1 MMRRDRPTGR
11 QAEMHHSA
19 SLRSPWCRQG
29 VAMTTEEVSGRWALH
44 SALAWIL
51 GRSGSFVAQA
61 MAVSFS
67 PALAHGSGAT
77 PSSAEDE
84 AWTQLH
90 RLMSDERL
98 PLASHTLVRIR
109 AFGEI
114 DDRPGSIELAPA
126 LIAQLGWG
134 IDDGEVVLVSTAS
147 ETKVRKVTVPIG
159 EVTRNFPATGIPM
172 LPMERLVGA
181 PQDPG
186 LPGSMPLSSAAYWI
200 ASTAS
205 SAALRMDDRDA
216 WRSAYVELRDRI
228 VSGEVRLIGRPKSGA
243 VPEAISGVHLAGLEI
258 ELAWML
264 TSGEVFNS
272 TTIDRPRIHCAGVV
286 SNDEWIAGDTDE
298 LWGRRYGEK
307 LFTHLEVMNQDV
319 ARLWPRTSES
329 AMAKGKDASS
339 PIDVCAKTGVEQLPP
354 PLPVRGGISGKRL
367 DDEPLFR
374 EMAELRLSG
383 RCKSTADAARAVVIK
398 AGGGGTVD
406 SKVARLSRGYST
418 WSKSMSGI
426 R

>member
-1 MMRRDRPTGR
+1 
-11 QAEMHHSA
+11 
-19 SLRSPWCRQG
+19 
-29 VAMTTEEVSGRWALH
+29 MTTEEISGRWALH

-61 MAVSFS
+61 TPVSFS

-77 PSSAEDE
+77 PPSAEDE

-147 ETKVRKVTVPIG
+147 GTKVRKVTVPIG
-159 EVTRNFPATGIPM
+159 AVARDFPPSGIPM

-181 PQDPG
+181 PQDPSR
-186 LPGSMPLSSAAYWI
+186 PGSMPLSGAAYWI
-200 ASTAS
+200 ASKAG

-216 WRSAYVELRDRI
+216 WQSAYVELRDRI
-228 VSGEVRLIGRPKSGA
+228 VSGEVRLIGRPQSGA
-243 VPEAISGVHLAGLEI
+243 VPEAISGVHLSGLEI

-264 TSGEVFNS
+264 TAGEVFNS
-272 TTIDRPRIHCAGVV
+272 TTINRPRIHCAGVV

-319 ARLWPRTSES
+319 ARVWPSVSEHVVLEGQDVSARTGTPGRPTKGRGLIEEEFARRVSTGEFNPIL
-329 AMAKGKDASS
+329 AKEAETLERWFAEKHRGKDRM
-339 PIDVCAKTGVEQLPP
+339 K
-354 PLPVRGGISGKRL
+354 
-367 DDEPLFR
+367 
-374 EMAELRLSG
+374 
-383 RCKSTADAARAVVIK
+383 ARSIENLIRDNHRK
-398 AGGGGTVD
+398 ARTT
-406 SKVARLSRGYST
+406 RRRPT
-418 WSKSMSGI
+418 
-426 R
+426 